1 MKNLLIIAT
10 LFLSQ
15 IFYSQLPVTDVGA
28 NYSLGM
34 QLSKA
39 VQQVATMKNQL
50 TMLKKANDY
59 VNKVNSKVTQ
69 LNHYKNLINEQS
81 RALKSIQQIKKIG
94 ESKKIDVGNLQDN
107 LTKISASVK
116 TAQML
121 LTKGSQMNDFERI
134 QLLENEMSKSAS
146 VNMDLEIEKRR
157 LSF

>member
-1 MKNLLIIAT
+1 
-10 LFLSQ
+10 
-15 IFYSQLPVTDVGA
+15 
-28 NYSLGM
+28 
-34 QLSKA
+34 
-39 VQQVATMKNQL
+39 
-50 TMLKKANDY
+50 MLKKANDY

-81 RALKSIQQIKKIG
+81 KALKNIQQIKKIG
-94 ESKKIDVGNLQDN
+94 ERKNIDVGNLQNN
-107 LTKISASVK
+107 LTKISASLK

-134 QLLENEMSKSAS
+134 QLLEKELSKSAS

>member
-1 MKNLLIIAT
+1 M
-10 LFLSQ
+10 
-15 IFYSQLPVTDVGA
+15 
-28 NYSLGM
+28 
-34 QLSKA
+34 
-39 VQQVATMKNQL
+39 
-50 TMLKKANDY
+50 
-59 VNKVNSKVTQ
+59 
-69 LNHYKNLINEQS
+69 
-81 RALKSIQQIKKIG
+81 KSIQQIKKIG

>member
-1 MKNLLIIAT
+1 MKNLLLITT
-10 LFLSQ
+10 LFLSHF
-15 IFYSQLPVTDVGA
+15 FYAQLPVTDVAA
-28 NYSLGM
+28 NTSLGM
-34 QLSKA
+34 QLAKA

-81 RALKSIQQIKKIG
+81 KALKNIQQIKKIG
-94 ESKKIDVGNLQDN
+94 ERKNIDVGNLQNN
-107 LTKISASVK
+107 LTKISASLK

-134 QLLENEMSKSAS
+134 QLLEKELSKSAS

>member
-1 MKNLLIIAT
+1 MKNSLLIAT

-15 IFYSQLPVTDVGA
+15 IFYSQMPVTDVAA

-59 VNKVNSKVTQ
+59 VNKVNSKVAQ

-81 RALKSIQQIKKIG
+81 KAIKNIAMIKRIG
-94 ESKKIDVGNLQDN
+94 EKKGINVGNLQN
-107 LTKISASVK
+107 NMTKISASLK

-134 QLLENEMSKSAS
+134 QLLEKELSKSAS
-146 VNMDLEIEKRR
+146 VNMALEIEKRR